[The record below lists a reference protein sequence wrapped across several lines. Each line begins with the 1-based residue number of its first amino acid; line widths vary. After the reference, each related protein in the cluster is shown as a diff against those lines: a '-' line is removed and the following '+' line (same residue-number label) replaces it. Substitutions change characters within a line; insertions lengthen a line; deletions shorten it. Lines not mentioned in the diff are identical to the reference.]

1 MKTTTVSMIVL
12 IGLLCG
18 GCRLFTSGVAVVD
31 TGSALTVTRGARQI
45 TYGRGEAFRGDFM
58 VFGGKPVNEWWSDEF
73 YAFLAGLPLGEARQI
88 HARYP
93 DFYLCA
99 SPGAELAK
107 GAMLS
112 LNLITVD
119 SATRDTIDRAI
130 REHERRLDQRG
141 ERLCV
146 TLSGQTLLRQS
157 YKVSGVE
164 TVVVDVTPFTH
175 VLIDEFRTYD
185 CKAVL
190 EARS

>member
-1 MKTTTVSMIVL
+1 MKTAAVAMIVL
-12 IGLLCG
+12 VGLFGG
-18 GCRLFTSGVAVVD
+18 GCRVLTSSVAVVE
-31 TGSALTVTRGARQI
+31 TGSAITVTRGGRQI

-58 VFGGKPVNEWWSDEF
+58 LFGGQPVNGWWSDEL
-73 YAFLAGLPLGEARQI
+73 YAFLAGLPLGEARRI
-88 HARYP
+88 HERYP
-93 DFYLCA
+93 DFHLCA

-107 GAMLS
+107 GAILS
-112 LNLITVD
+112 LNLVTTD
-119 SATRDTIDRAI
+119 SSIRDTIDRAI
-130 REHERRLDQRG
+130 HEHDRRLEQRG

-146 TLSGQTLLRQS
+146 TLSGQTLLRRS

-175 VLIDEFRTYD
+175 VLIEGFATYD